1 MKSPISNPV
10 PLLALR
16 ELVVFPQQ
24 VVPLFVGREKSVRA
38 IEESQKEGK
47 YIMLAAQKD
56 ARTSNP
62 TQKDIYSI
70 GTLGEVVQLIRL
82 ADGPIKVLVEGKERA
97 RIKRYARDD
106 DYMLVEVEQLVP
118 ELEATTEIKA
128 LMRSVNTEFEDYVR
142 LGKKISPEMIMQVN
156 AIEDPSRLSDAI
168 VVQLNLKLED
178 KQDIL
183 ETIPPRERLEK
194 VLGHMRSEKEILQVE
209 KRIRSRVKKQMEK
222 TQKEYYLNEQM
233 REQVQ
238 NIE

>member
-1 MKSPISNPV
+1 MGHLYRNKAIMKVSEMNPV

-38 IEESQKEGK
+38 IEESQKENK

-62 TQKDIYSI
+62 GQKDIYEV

-82 ADGPIKVLVEGKERA
+82 ADGPIKVLVEGKHRA
-97 RIKRYARDD
+97 RIKKYAQEDEFMMVD
-106 DYMLVEVEQLVP
+106 VEEIEPPTDVST
-118 ELEATTEIKA
+118 ELKA
-128 LMRSVNTEFEDYVR
+128 LMRSVNTTFESYVK
-142 LGKKISPEMIMQVN
+142 LGKKVNPEMIMQVN
-156 AIEDPSRLSDAI
+156 AIEDPSRLADAI
-168 VVQLNLKLED
+168 VVQLNIKLED

-183 ETIPPRERLEK
+183 ETIDPKERLEK
-194 VLGHMRSEKEILQVE
+194 ILGHMKSEIEILQVE

-222 TQKEYYLNEQM
+222 TQKEYYLN
-233 REQVQ
+233 
-238 NIE
+238 